1 MREVELVKS
10 WLDLCTF
17 RREILVKPDR
27 STGRNFSKPLDEVL
41 KENAENS
48 EDLAIE
54 MDDEFFKGKLKNGFF
69 IEARAFDGDCL
80 TDVIVLIT

>member
-1 MREVELVKS
+1 M
-10 WLDLCTF
+10 
-17 RREILVKPDR
+17 
-27 STGRNFSKPLDEVL
+27 

-48 EDLAIE
+48 EDLAME

-69 IEARAFDGDCL
+69 IEAGAFDGDCL